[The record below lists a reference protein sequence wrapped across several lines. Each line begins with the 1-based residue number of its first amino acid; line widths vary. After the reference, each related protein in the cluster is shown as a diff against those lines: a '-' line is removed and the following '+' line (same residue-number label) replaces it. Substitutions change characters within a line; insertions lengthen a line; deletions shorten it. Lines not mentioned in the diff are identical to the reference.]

1 MNTKAIILIIVL
13 LKTATSFAQKTD
25 TVRFFYNINEYQ
37 LSQENKT
44 KLSAVVDSLKGAA
57 NISVSGY
64 ADYIGNSS
72 SNQTLSLNRANTVKE
87 YLLSA
92 NKILSITADGKG
104 TVAASSTPTAV
115 GEPQNRRVDIV
126 FTRPKPVRVVVVK
139 PQPSA
144 PPVIKPTPPPA
155 NISFADKVKSLDKL
169 QNGSSLTFEE
179 LTFQP
184 GRHFLNPGS
193 KRYLDTLAG
202 FFTKHPDIKFEIQG
216 HICCD
221 YGDQDGLD
229 NDTKRY
235 ELSTN
240 RAKLIYDYF
249 ASKGIDTAR
258 MRYIG
263 LGSSKPKVYP
273 EVTEYDRYLNRRV
286 ELVILNK

>member
-1 MNTKAIILIIVL
+1 MNTKAIILLLFL
-13 LKTATSFAQKTD
+13 LKAIPLLAQKAD
-25 TVRFFYNINEYQ
+25 TVKLFYNINDYQ
-37 LSQENKT
+37 LSVQNKA
-44 KLSAVVDSLKGAA
+44 KLSTVTDSLKGAA

-64 ADYIGNSS
+64 ADYLG
-72 SNQTLSLNRANTVKE
+72 SNKSNLTLSLNRANTVKE

-92 NKILSITADGKG
+92 NKTLLIIADGKG
-104 TVAASSTPTAV
+104 AIAASSTPTAA
-115 GEPQNRRVDIV
+115 GEPQNRRVDII
-126 FTRPKPVRVVVVK
+126 FTRPKQVRVVVVK

-144 PPVIKPTPPPA
+144 PPVIKPTPAPA

-193 KRYLDTLAG
+193 KRYLDTLAS

-221 YGDQDGLD
+221 YGEQDGLD

-249 ASKGIDTAR
+249 ASRGIDTAR

-286 ELVILNK
+286 ELLIINK